1 MQKDYTLFMSKG
13 VGIVR
18 SDLFSSLG
26 IAHGF
31 TTRIG
36 GNSEPPID
44 TLNFGFNRPEPR
56 EVIESNYHA
65 LCEAY
70 GIDFESLVLVSYVH
84 GTNVL
89 EVTRDDRGRGIKK
102 DLAPLPDC
110 DGIVTNDP
118 EVTLFTLHADC
129 SALFVADPVKKAIG
143 LAHAGWRGTVG
154 RIGEGLMNKMQKLY
168 GSRTEDMYALISPC
182 ICGDCYEVGK
192 DVADSFIK
200 EFGTDEVVKPHEKP
214 EKAYLDIRHAA
225 EIGFLQA
232 GIAPSHLACIP
243 CCTYENTDL
252 FYSYRRDGRGR
263 TGAMA
268 AYLHL

>member
-1 MQKDYTLFMSKG
+1 MQNDYTLFMSKG

-36 GNSEPPID
+36 GNSKAPLD
-44 TLNFGFNRPEPR
+44 SLNLGFNRPEPR
-56 EVIESNYHA
+56 EVTESNCRA

-70 GIDFESLVLVSYVH
+70 NISFESLVLVSYVH

-102 DLAPLPDC
+102 ELAPLPDC

-118 EVTLFTLHADC
+118 EVTLLTLHADC
-129 SALFVADPVKKAIG
+129 SALFVADPIKKAIG
-143 LAHAGWRGTVG
+143 LAHAGWRGTLG
-154 RIGEGLMNKMQKLY
+154 RIGEGLITKMRELY
-168 GSRTEDMYALISPC
+168 GSRAEDMYALISPC
-182 ICGDCYEVGK
+182 ICGDCYEVGR
-192 DVADSFIK
+192 DVADSFIR
-200 EFGTDEVVKPHEKP
+200 EFGTDGVVKRHEDP
-214 EKAYLDIRHAA
+214 EKAYLNIRLAA
-225 EIGFLQA
+225 ETGFLQA
-232 GIAPSHLACIP
+232 GISPLRLACIP
-243 CCTYENTDL
+243 CCTYENADL
-252 FYSYRRDGRGR
+252 FYSYRRDGRDR

-268 AYLHL
+268 AYLRL